1 MNSAYFIGFW
11 LIAALLVAVALI
23 FLLPPLLGR
32 SRRKFGPDSREIN
45 AAVYQA
51 RLEELQRE
59 VDDGTLDSKDLDQA
73 KSELQREIL
82 ENVNPE
88 QPAESGAKPSK
99 AVALGVAALL
109 PVLAVGLYLLLGAP
123 EAIGWK
129 RPAAEIGGG
138 MGLAASD
145 LDRTAL
151 ERMTASFA
159 QRLAEN
165 PEEGESWL
173 VLGRTYVM
181 LDQYDRAVEAFAK
194 ANALLGDTPDVLVD
208 YAEAEAMANNNR
220 FSDQARRRIA
230 QALNLAP
237 RHEKGLW
244 LGAFAA
250 AQDGDL
256 ETAMSNWKTLLQNE
270 PDPDRRR
277 LIEGLIARVQ
287 GVPAPSV
294 VAPAAPDTPGVKVR
308 VMLDQRLT
316 KGLQGSET
324 VFIFAQDVAGK
335 GPPVAVYRTRV
346 DALPA
351 TITLDDSM
359 SMAPSLKLSDRKQ
372 VVVTAR
378 VAISGDA
385 RPSSG
390 DFQGSSPAAVGNESP
405 VEILINE
412 KVP

>member
-1 MNSAYFIGFW
+1 MSSAYFIGFW

-23 FLLPPLLGR
+23 LMLPPLLGL
-32 SRRKFGPDSREIN
+32 SRRKSGPESRDIN
-45 AAVYQA
+45 AAVYRA

-59 VDDGTLDSKDLDQA
+59 VDDGTLDPNDLDQA
-73 KSELQREIL
+73 RSELQREIL

-88 QPAESGAKPSK
+88 QTAESGAKPSK

-123 EAIGWK
+123 EAIDWK
-129 RPAAEIGGG
+129 RPTAETGGG
-138 MGLAASD
+138 IGMAAGD
-145 LDRTAL
+145 LDRSAL

-173 VLGRTYVM
+173 VLGRAYVM

-220 FSDQARRRIA
+220 FSDQARRRIE
-230 QALNLAP
+230 QALRLAP

-250 AQDGDL
+250 AQHGDL
-256 ETAMSNWKTLLQNE
+256 ETAMSNWQTLLQNE
-270 PDPDRRR
+270 ADPDRRR
-277 LIEGLIARVQ
+277 LIEGLMARVQ
-287 GVPAPSV
+287 GEPSPSV
-294 VAPAAPDTPGVKVR
+294 VAPGAPDTSGVKVR
-308 VMLDQRLT
+308 VMLDPRLAE
-316 KGLQGSET
+316 GLQGSET
-324 VFIFAQDVAGK
+324 VFIFARDAGGK
-335 GPPVAVYRTRV
+335 GPPVAVFRTRV

-359 SMAPSLKLSDRKQ
+359 SMVPSLKLSDRKQ
-372 VVVTAR
+372 VLVTAR
-378 VAISGDA
+378 VSMSGNA
-385 RPSSG
+385 SPSSG
-390 DFQGSSPAAVGNESP
+390 DFQGSSPADVGNEAP
-405 VEILINE
+405 VEIVIDG